1 MNLAAL
7 WRLPVL
13 FCCENNRYAM
23 GTALD
28 RYESETDLALKAA
41 SYEMTSWSVDGMDV
55 VAVEDASRRA
65 VAEVRDGDRPAFL
78 ELRTYRF
85 RAHSM
90 YDPDLYRAKEEI
102 EPYKQHDPIPAL
114 IDRLQGTGLLGEHD
128 IAELE
133 QSVAQEIEAAIAFA
147 EVHVR
152 AHRRSRAVRLL
163 GGRGAMSVTPAQTI
177 TYRDAMREAIR
188 EALLADDRVFLH
200 VPVGTVALMCGR
212 PEARLSSRPQPRP
225 RPRSFRLRFRLRPR
239 WLRLCPRW
247 LRLGPWSPFPS
258 SP

>member
-1 MNLAAL
+1 
-7 WRLPVL
+7 
-13 FCCENNRYAM
+13 
-23 GTALD
+23 
-28 RYESETDLALKAA
+28 
-41 SYEMTSWSVDGMDV
+41 
-55 VAVEDASRRA
+55 
-65 VAEVRDGDRPAFL
+65 
-78 ELRTYRF
+78 
-85 RAHSM
+85 
-90 YDPDLYRAKEEI
+90 
-102 EPYKQHDPIPAL
+102 
-114 IDRLQGTGLLGEHD
+114 
-128 IAELE
+128 
-133 QSVAQEIEAAIAFA
+133 
-147 EVHVR
+147 
-152 AHRRSRAVRLL
+152 
-163 GGRGAMSVTPAQTI
+163 MSVTPAQTI